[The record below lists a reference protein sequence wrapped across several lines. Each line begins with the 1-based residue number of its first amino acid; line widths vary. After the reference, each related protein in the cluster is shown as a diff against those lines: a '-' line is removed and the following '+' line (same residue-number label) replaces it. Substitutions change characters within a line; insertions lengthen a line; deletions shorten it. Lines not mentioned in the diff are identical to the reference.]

1 LPFLAALGILGN
13 DSLTRMDNRD
23 VAAVFAEMADLLD
36 LEDGDPYRIRAFR
49 RIGRT
54 LESLTEP
61 LSELLKYGRL
71 ERIPGI
77 GEGGMRRIKEI
88 LATGTCQ
95 EHRRLRARVPIGLR
109 ELPRIEGI
117 GPRTVK
123 QLYQALGIGS
133 VAELEWAVRQGR
145 LARVPGLGPH
155 VEARI
160 RRGLE
165 AWQRQRTLPR
175 LRLDEAYAQ
184 GSSIVRALGALPGA
198 LQVQMAG
205 SVRRAKEMVEDLDIL
220 VASLDGARVV
230 ARFVTLPEV
239 TEVLARS
246 AGRASVR
253 LASGH
258 QADLRVIAPESLG
271 AALHYFTGSKAHNI
285 AMRARATR
293 MQLKLGD
300 HGIFRRYGGERVLS
314 GVYEADIFA
323 ALGLPYIAP
332 ELRENTGEIEAA
344 AGGTLPELVTE
355 EMIQGDLHVA
365 VRPEGMGEA
374 ALAELAATAG
384 ALGLRYLALAGP
396 AAPQVGQVGVRELRW
411 MSERTGV
418 RLLDGALVDVL
429 PDGHL
434 AADPA
439 LLAQREWVVARIPE
453 EEPPEVAAGMERT
466 ARLIR
471 AMESGV
477 VDCVAHPTGRLL
489 GQRAPAALDVER
501 LLRAALRLGVAVELN
516 ADPRRLDLDAVAC
529 RRAREL
535 QVLVAIN
542 SGAGSA
548 AELWRRRFGVVT
560 GRRGWLAARDVINTR
575 SVDEVLAWRHSRL
588 RRRGVMVGG
597 SVSVPVGLAPAWV
610 PAAPPAAAP
619 VSPAVAVPVA
629 SPIAVPVAPAE
640 PAEPARLK
648 ARAARAARAV
658 PTGDGATEERL
669 ALALQQ
675 LPLEEKL
682 RARVERFL
690 KRGKDEVLEAAL
702 GHLGPNP
709 LQKAFELVA
718 TDPAPPA
725 TPDGKEGK
733 RRRRRVTEP
742 RG

>member
-1 LPFLAALGILGN
+1 
-13 DSLTRMDNRD
+13 MDNRD

-36 LEDGDPYRIRAFR
+36 LEDGDAYRIRAFR

-71 ERIPGI
+71 EKIPGI

-95 EHRRLRARVPIGLR
+95 EQRRLRARVPIGLR

-133 VAELEWAVRQGR
+133 VTELELAVRQGR

-198 LQVQMAG
+198 LQVQLAG
-205 SVRRAKEMVEDLDIL
+205 SARRAKEMVEDLDIL
-220 VASLDGARVV
+220 VGSLDGARVV

-246 AGRASVR
+246 GGRASVR

-293 MQLKLGD
+293 MQFKLGD

-314 GVYEADIFA
+314 GIYEADIFA
-323 ALGLPYIAP
+323 ALGLPYIPP
-332 ELRENTGEIEAA
+332 EVRENTGEIEAA
-344 AGGTLPELVTE
+344 AAGTLPELVTE
-355 EMIQGDLHVA
+355 EALQGDLHVA
-365 VRPEGMGEA
+365 VSPEGMAGEA

-384 ALGLRYLALAGP
+384 ALGLRYLALVGP
-396 AAPQVGQVGVRELRW
+396 VGSRAFGARELRW

-418 RLLDGALVDVL
+418 RLIDGALVDIL
-429 PDGHL
+429 PDGRL

-453 EEPPEVAAGMERT
+453 EGSASDGAAGMAGMAGMAGIERT
-466 ARLIR
+466 ARFIR
-471 AMESGV
+471 AMESGM
-477 VDCVAHPTGRLL
+477 VDCIAHPTGRLL
-489 GQRAPAALDVER
+489 GQRPPAALDVER

-516 ADPRRLDLDAVAC
+516 GDPRRLDLDAVAC

-535 QVLVAIN
+535 QTLVAIN
-542 SGAGSA
+542 SGASSA

-560 GRRGWLAARDVINTR
+560 GRRGWLAARDVLNTR
-575 SVDEVLAWRHSRL
+575 SFDEVLGWRQSRL
-588 RRRGVMVGG
+588 RRHGVTLGG
-597 SVSVPVGLAPAWV
+597 PVSASAGAPPVWAPVMPPIAVPAPPTVAVPVMPPVAV
-610 PAAPPAAAP
+610 PAAPVPPAQRAP
-619 VSPAVAVPVA
+619 KTTRPAR
-629 SPIAVPVAPAE
+629 VAPA
-640 PAEPARLK
+640 RGG
-648 ARAARAARAV
+648 
-658 PTGDGATEERL
+658 TTEERL

-675 LPLEEKL
+675 QPLEAKL

-690 KRGKDEVLEAAL
+690 RRGKDAALEAAL
-702 GHLGPNP
+702 GRLGPNP

-718 TDPAPPA
+718 TDPGPAAPS
-725 TPDGKEGK
+725 TGK
-733 RRRRRVTEP
+733 RRRRGVT
-742 RG
+742 G

>member
-1 LPFLAALGILGN
+1 VRTKQTAPRFLAALGILGN
-13 DSLTRMDNRD
+13 DSVTRMDNRD

-54 LESLTEP
+54 VESLTEP

-71 ERIPGI
+71 ERLPGI
-77 GEGGMRRIKEI
+77 GEGGVRRIKEI

-145 LARVPGLGPH
+145 LARVPGLGPQ

-184 GSSIVRALGALPGA
+184 GASIVRALGALPGA
-198 LQVQMAG
+198 LQVQLAG
-205 SVRRAKEMVEDLDIL
+205 SARRGKEMVEDLDIL
-220 VASLDGARVV
+220 VASLARDSSRVV

-246 AGRASVR
+246 GGRASVR

-314 GVYEADIFA
+314 GVYEAEIFA
-323 ALGLPYIAP
+323 ALGLPYIPP
-332 ELRENTGEIEAA
+332 EVRENTGEIEAA
-344 AGGTLPELVTE
+344 AEGTLPELVTE
-355 EMIQGDLHVA
+355 EALQGDLHVA
-365 VRPEGMGEA
+365 VPPEGMAGEA
-374 ALAELAATAG
+374 ALAELAAAAA

-396 AAPQVGQVGVRELRW
+396 AMPQAGVPGARELRW
-411 MSERTGV
+411 MSERSGV
-418 RLLDGALVDVL
+418 RLLDGALVDIL
-429 PDGHL
+429 PDGRL

-439 LLAQREWVVARIPE
+439 VLAQREWVVARIPE
-453 EEPPEVAAGMERT
+453 EESTPDDAGLERT
-466 ARLIR
+466 TRIIR
-471 AMESGV
+471 ALESGV
-477 VDCVAHPTGRLL
+477 VDCIAHPTGRLL
-489 GQRAPAALDVER
+489 GQRAPAALDAER

-516 ADPRRLDLDAVAC
+516 GDPRRLDLDAVAC

-560 GRRGWLAARDVINTR
+560 GRRGWLAARDVLNTR
-575 SVDEVLAWRHSRL
+575 SVDEVLGWRQSRL
-588 RRRGVMVGG
+588 RRYGIAVGG
-597 SVSVPVGLAPAWV
+597 PVPVPAGSPPAWAPAAM
-610 PAAPPAAAP
+610 PA
-619 VSPAVAVPVA
+619 AVPVVPA
-629 SPIAVPVAPAE
+629 GPAVST
-640 PAEPARLK
+640 ARV
-648 ARAARAARAV
+648 ARAARAATA
-658 PTGDGATEERL
+658 GEGATEERL
-669 ALALQQ
+669 AVALQQ
-675 LPLEEKL
+675 HPLDAKL

-690 KRGKDEVLEAAL
+690 RRGKDAALEAAL
-702 GHLGPNP
+702 ERLGPNP

-718 TDPAPPA
+718 TDPAPAAPP
-725 TPDGKEGK
+725 TGK
-733 RRRRRVTEP
+733 RPRRRLTE
-742 RG
+742 